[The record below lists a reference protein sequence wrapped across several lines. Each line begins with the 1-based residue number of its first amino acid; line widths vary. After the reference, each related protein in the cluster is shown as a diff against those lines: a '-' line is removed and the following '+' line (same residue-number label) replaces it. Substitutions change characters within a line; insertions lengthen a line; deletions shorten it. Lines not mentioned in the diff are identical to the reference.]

1 MLKHHWS
8 LSESDWSKVIS
19 NTSTLSFPYRL
30 DREELGEIGGVKPK
44 STPKFTGFDIH
55 SSIFV
60 NAATGGL

>member
-1 MLKHHWS
+1 ML
-8 LSESDWSKVIS
+8 VIS
-19 NTSTLSFPYRL
+19 DTNTLSFSYRL